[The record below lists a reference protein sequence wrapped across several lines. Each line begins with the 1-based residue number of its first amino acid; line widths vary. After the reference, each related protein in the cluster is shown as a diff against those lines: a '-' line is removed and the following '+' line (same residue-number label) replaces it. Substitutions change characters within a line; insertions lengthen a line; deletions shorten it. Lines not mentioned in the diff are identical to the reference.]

1 MFDASVIHKIALMA
15 VPMLLAVT
23 CHEVAHGYAANLLG
37 DPTARLAGRLNLNP
51 IKHLD
56 PLGTMVFVLTAIAS
70 PFVIGWAKPVPI
82 NPRFFRRPLKGMM
95 YVSAA
100 GPLANFILAICAT
113 LALKLL
119 LEPMNANPDLL
130 DHPVLKPLA
139 LMCFFALQVNLVLGF
154 FNLIPVPPLDGSK
167 ILTGLL
173 PTKLALRFL
182 GVERY
187 GMILVFILLATGMLG
202 HVIMPPLEASLNF
215 LINTLAVPVPPLL
228 HLLDALA

>member
-1 MFDASVIHKIALMA
+1 MFDASVVHKIALMA

-23 CHEVAHGYAANLLG
+23 CHEVAHGYMANLLG

-56 PLGTMVFVLTAIAS
+56 PMGTLVFVLTAIAS

-82 NPRFFRRPLKGMM
+82 NPRYFRRPLRGMM

-100 GPLANFILAICAT
+100 GPGANFILAILST

-119 LEPMNANPDLL
+119 LTAMDADAALL

-173 PTKLALRFL
+173 PAKLALRFL
-182 GVERY
+182 SVERY
-187 GMILVFILLATGMLG
+187 GMILVVILLATGMLG
-202 HVIMPPLEASLNF
+202 RIIMTPLETSLNF
-215 LINTLAVPVPPLL
+215 LINFFAVPVPPLL